1 MIIFLLFFGLSFF
14 FVLHW
19 RHSALPLK
27 ELAES
32 RLVAEA
38 QHFGYLLH
46 GKGRVAQADFGF
58 TDKHS
63 RQDAACRVSARP
75 LRGALAVHRLPGNRG
90 AGDVPSGI

>member
-1 MIIFLLFFGLSFF
+1 MIIFLSFFGLGFF

-19 RHSALPLK
+19 RHSALPLE

-46 GKGRVAQADFGF
+46 GKGRVAQADLGF

-63 RQDAACRVSARP
+63 RQDSLFIVFRAIEERVMPRRVYEYF
-75 LRGALAVHRLPGNRG
+75 LH
-90 AGDVPSGI
+90 